1 MKRLQNRTKWF
12 NRLISK
18 IWRRKWRTEM
28 GNREIRKW
36 GKRTHDYH
44 HYYFDDVKYYTGR
57 VIWQLIKCAQFLVV
71 SAIVMSHL
79 WKFVRKWKR
88 DFYESLF
95 VVFCVT
101 FNEESTFTSNERRLK
116 RDVISMKVCSWFCAW
131 RNFYE
136 TLFVVLCVTF
146 DEEMTITTSSG
157 KLKGNWNV
165 TQLFTKKLS

>member
-1 MKRLQNRTKWF
+1 MKRPQNRIKWF

-18 IWRRKWRTEM
+18 IWRRMWRTEM

-71 SAIVMSHL
+71 SVIVMSHL

-131 RNFYE
+131 RL
-136 TLFVVLCVTF
+136 TRRWQLQLVVV
-146 DEEMTITTSSG
+146 S
-157 KLKGNWNV
+157 
-165 TQLFTKKLS
+165 